1 MSSSASE
8 MHTLRQKGLLNNS
21 FAYSARTD
29 SAVREG
35 AMNERKKEKLD
46 GVVMGTAETCELSSE
61 PINEQWI
68 SSGSPVARSKL
79 VARTRDW
86 CSSLVVWD
94 CTAGNFCWRYGQ
106 DEVIVIISG
115 ELVLLREDG
124 TERRFSSG
132 DYVFFPAGTVA
143 NWRVDTY
150 VRKVAFL
157 KEPVWRPLGFA
168 LKVCNK
174 VLRIAGRG
182 VSSLL
187 GAGSNSEHPG
197 LSPGARANR

>member
-1 MSSSASE
+1 
-8 MHTLRQKGLLNNS
+8 MH
-21 FAYSARTD
+21 
-29 SAVREG
+29 
-35 AMNERKKEKLD
+35 ERKKEKLE
-46 GVVMGTAETCELSSE
+46 GVIMGTAETCELSSE
-61 PINEQWI
+61 PINGQRI
-68 SSGSPVARSKL
+68 FSGSPVARSKL

-94 CTAGNFCWRYGQ
+94 CTAGTFCWHYGQ

-124 TERRFSSG
+124 TERRVSAG

-150 VRKVAFL
+150 VRKVALL

-168 LKVCNK
+168 LKVWNK

-182 VSSLL
+182 FSSLL
-187 GAGSNSEHPG
+187 GGSSNFEHPG
-197 LSPGARANR
+197 LSSGAKAHR

>member
-1 MSSSASE
+1 MS
-8 MHTLRQKGLLNNS
+8 
-21 FAYSARTD
+21 
-29 SAVREG
+29 
-35 AMNERKKEKLD
+35 ERKNEKLE
-46 GVVMGTAETCELSSE
+46 GVVMGTAETCELNPE
-61 PINEQWI
+61 PINERRI
-68 SSGSPVARSKL
+68 LSGSPVARSKL
-79 VARTRDW
+79 VARSRDW
-86 CSSLVVWD
+86 FSSLVVWD
-94 CTAGNFCWRYGQ
+94 CTAGSFCWHYGQ
-106 DEVIVIISG
+106 DEAIFIISG

-124 TERRFSSG
+124 TERRFSAG

-174 VLRIAGRG
+174 ALRIAASS

-187 GAGSNSEHPG
+187 GAGSNFEHPG